1 MTPILFPADA
11 ASFETQGLGA
21 LTEAIS
27 CEITEAINGEYEL
40 AMTYP
45 ASGRRYADIKNRCI
59 IYAKPDPYRGEQ
71 PFRIYRIT
79 KPMNGVVAVYARHI
93 SYDLSGVPVLP
104 FEATNAPAAMQGLGE
119 HAAIQSPFSFSST
132 VEGSGSFAVAVPVS
146 TRAAIGDGDGSIL
159 SVFGGELEWDGFTV
173 RLLARRGQN
182 TGVRIAYGKNLTGI
196 EQDENI
202 QNMLTGIIGYWAD
215 SESGA
220 VVTSPVVKAPGT
232 YDFDRIGTIDFSSD
246 FDEQPTADALAQKAS
261 AYIEENGVG
270 VPEVSISVSWVQ
282 LEQYAGGEGLS
293 LLERVTLGDTVTV
306 EFPALGVDATAR
318 VVKTAYDAL
327 RDRYTSADIGSIQ
340 ANIADTI
347 AGQQQEIQK
356 RPTTSA
362 MQQAVSNATNWIT
375 NGKGYV
381 VAVKDDNGNWSEILI
396 MDTPDITTA
405 QKVWRWNGGG
415 FGFSS
420 TGYNGPYTTAIT
432 QDGAIVADFITAG
445 TLTANL
451 IKAGVL
457 SSLNGLTTISM
468 ETGEA
473 VLNGG
478 LQCDSLAVKAA
489 DATGPN
495 MLSELKAVQVQDD
508 LYAPNFVIN
517 DQNGNPR
524 FNVSQTFSISGTEKS
539 LSSTSV
545 TIGTFGQGRIYL
557 STSETDY
564 GSQICLYGQANS
576 DGIYAPMLTI
586 SVDSDGKPNIYMTDG
601 AINGRKISW
610 TYDQNLDTYILTG
623 Q

>member
-27 CEITEAINGEYEL
+27 CEIIEAINGEYEL

-59 IYAKPDPYRGEQ
+59 IYAKPDPYRAGQ

-79 KPMNGVVAVYARHI
+79 KPMNGMVAVYARHI

-104 FEATNAPAAMQGLGE
+104 FQAANAPAAMQGLGE
-119 HAAIQSPFSFSST
+119 HAAIQSPFTFSST
-132 VEGSGSFAVAVPVS
+132 VEGSGSFTVAVPVS

-173 RLLARRGQN
+173 RLLARRGQD

-202 QNMLTGIIGYWAD
+202 QDMLTGIIGYWAD
-215 SESGA
+215 SESGT

-232 YDFDRIGTIDFSSD
+232 YDFDRIGTVDFSSD

-261 AYIEENGVG
+261 EYIEANGIG

-318 VVKTAYDAL
+318 VVKTVYDAL

-375 NGKGYV
+375 GTNGGYV
-381 VAVKDDNGNWSEILI
+381 AFRRNAEGQPYEILI
-396 MDTPDITTA
+396 MDQPTIESAT
-405 QKVWRWNGGG
+405 KVWRWNNGGLG
-415 FGFSS
+415 YSS
-420 TGYNGPYTTAIT
+420 NGYNGPYTTAIT

-445 TLTANL
+445 TLDASLVRVVNL
-451 IKAGVL
+451 VATNIVAGTL
-457 SSLNGLTTISM
+457 KSKDGSS
-468 ETGEA
+468 
-473 VLNGG
+473 
-478 LQCDSLAVKAA
+478 
-489 DATGPN
+489 
-495 MLSELKAVQVQDD
+495 
-508 LYAPNFVIN
+508 Y
-517 DQNGNPR
+517 
-524 FNVSQTFSISGTEKS
+524 
-539 LSSTSV
+539 
-545 TIGTFGQGRIYL
+545 
-557 STSETDY
+557 
-564 GSQICLYGQANS
+564 
-576 DGIYAPMLTI
+576 
-586 SVDSDGKPNIYMTDG
+586 
-601 AINGRKISW
+601 W
-610 TYDQNLDTYILTG
+610 NLDTGDLNLTG
-623 Q
+623 AIKTVWTAAGYSAVLSGAGVKFYRNNGQIEGGSAEMTEEGLKIMADGLWMIQGQKINLGTSKVVVSGRTFECVATFKADDGLYHLTLNPA

>member
-59 IYAKPDPYRGEQ
+59 IYAKPDPYRGGQ

-104 FEATNAPAAMQGLGE
+104 FQAANAPAAMQGLGE
-119 HAAIQSPFSFSST
+119 HAAIQSPFTFSST
-132 VEGSGSFAVAVPVS
+132 VEGSGSFTVAVPVS

-173 RLLARRGQN
+173 RLLARRGQD

-202 QNMLTGIIGYWAD
+202 QNMFTGIIGYWAD
-215 SESGA
+215 SESGT

-232 YDFDRIGTIDFSSD
+232 YDFDRIGTVDFSSD
-246 FDEQPTADALAQKAS
+246 FDEKPTADALAQKAS
-261 AYIEENGVG
+261 EYIEANGIG

-282 LEQYAGGEGLS
+282 LEQYAGGESLS

-318 VVKTAYDAL
+318 VVKTVYDAL

-356 RPTTSA
+356 RPTASA
-362 MQQAVSNATNWIT
+362 MQQAVSNATDQIT
-375 NGKGYV
+375 GINGGYV
-381 VAVKDDNGNWSEILI
+381 VIRKNAQNQPYEILV
-396 MDTPDITTA
+396 MDTPDISTA
-405 QKVWRWNGGG
+405 QKVWRWNNNGLGY
-415 FGFSS
+415 SS
-420 TGYNGPYTTAIT
+420 SGYNGPYTLAMT
-432 QDGAIVADFITAG
+432 QDGAFVADFITTG
-445 TLTANL
+445 VLTANL

-457 SSLNGLTTISM
+457 QSVNGATSLSM
-468 ETGEA
+468 ETGKLVFSLGNGATMQLTSNGITFFDGDGNHIGSMYRA
-473 VLNGG
+473 VG
-478 LQCDSLAVKAA
+478 DS
-489 DATGPN
+489 T
-495 MLSELKAVQVQDD
+495 
-508 LYAPNFVIN
+508 
-517 DQNGNPR
+517 
-524 FNVSQTFSISGTEKS
+524 VS
-539 LSSTSV
+539 
-545 TIGTFGQGRIYL
+545 
-557 STSETDY
+557 
-564 GSQICLYGQANS
+564 
-576 DGIYAPMLTI
+576 
-586 SVDSDGKPNIYMTDG
+586 
-601 AINGRKISW
+601 
-610 TYDQNLDTYILTG
+610 NLRQYILHYPRGVTPG
-623 Q
+623 DDEGTRVIYWTAENTPDQQSVLVIDQAFIQKKLVVQGYAYTPTQITIDGTSYTVLAR

>member
-59 IYAKPDPYRGEQ
+59 IYAKPGPYRAGQ

-79 KPMNGVVAVYARHI
+79 KPMNGMVAVYARHI

-104 FEATNAPAAMQGLGE
+104 FQAANAPAAMQGLGE
-119 HAAIQSPFSFSST
+119 HAAIQSPFTFSST
-132 VEGSGSFAVAVPVS
+132 VEGSGSFTVAVPVS
-146 TRAAIGDGDGSIL
+146 TRAVIGDGDESIL

-173 RLLARRGQN
+173 RLLARRGQD

-215 SESGA
+215 SESGT
-220 VVTSPVVKAPGT
+220 VVTSPVVKATGT
-232 YDFDRIGTIDFSSD
+232 YDFDRIGTVDFSSD

-261 AYIEENGVG
+261 EYIEANGIG

-318 VVKTAYDAL
+318 VVKTVYDAL
-327 RDRYTSADIGSIQ
+327 RDRYTSADIGSTQ

-362 MQQAVSNATNWIT
+362 MQQAVSNATNWIIGT
-375 NGKGYV
+375 NGGYV
-381 VAVKDDNGNWSEILI
+381 VIRRNAAGQPYEILI
-396 MDTPDITTA
+396 MDQPTIETA
-405 QKVWRWNGGG
+405 TKVWRWNNGGLG
-415 FGFSS
+415 YSS
-420 TGYNGPYTTAIT
+420 NGYNGPYTTAIT
-432 QDGAIVADFITAG
+432 QDGAIVADFITTG

-457 SSLNGLTTISM
+457 SSLNGAASLDLTS
-468 ETGEA
+468 GNA
-473 VLNGG
+473 VFNGG
-478 LQCDSLAVKAA
+478 LACETLSVKGYDEADPVLA
-489 DATGPN
+489 T
-495 MLSELKAVQVQDD
+495 LKVLNRSGMNVPYFAIQDD
-508 LYAPNFVIN
+508 DGVACMS
-517 DQNGNPR
+517 
-524 FNVSQTFSISGTEKS
+524 VSQAISGGTPPQ
-539 LSSTSV
+539 LTSTALNIGREAN
-545 TIGTFGQGRIYL
+545 IGTEG
-557 STSETDY
+557 
-564 GSQICLYGQANS
+564 
-576 DGIYAPMLTI
+576 
-586 SVDSDGKPNIYMTDG
+586 NIYFSASLTDVISNMAMYG
-601 AINGRKISW
+601 AKNSQGITIPVVRLYVDAAGTGHFTLNGQEYTPKQITVDGQ
-610 TYDQNLDTYILTG
+610 TYTVLAQ
-623 Q
+623 

>member
-40 AMTYP
+40 AITYP

-59 IYAKPDPYRGEQ
+59 IYAKPDPYRAGQ

-104 FEATNAPAAMQGLGE
+104 FQAANATAAMQGLGE
-119 HAAIQSPFSFSST
+119 HAAIQSPFTFSST
-132 VEGSGSFAVAVPVS
+132 VEGSGSFTVAVPVS

-173 RLLARRGQN
+173 RLLARRGQD
-182 TGVRIAYGKNLTGI
+182 TWVRIAYGKNLTGI

-215 SESGA
+215 SESGT

-232 YDFDRIGTIDFSSD
+232 YDFDRIGTVDFSSD

-261 AYIEENGVG
+261 EYIEANGIG

-282 LEQYAGGEGLS
+282 MEQYAGGEGMS

-318 VVKTAYDAL
+318 VVKTVYDAL
-327 RDRYTSADIGSIQ
+327 RDRYTSADIGSIR

-347 AGQQQEIQK
+347 AGQQQEIQQ

-362 MQQAVSNATNWIT
+362 MQQAVNNATNWIT
-375 NGKGYV
+375 GTNGGYV
-381 VAVKDDNGNWSEILI
+381 VFQRNAEGQPYEILI
-396 MDTPDITTA
+396 MDQPTIDTA
-405 QKVWRWNGGG
+405 TKVWRWNQGGLG
-415 FGFSS
+415 YSQN
-420 TGYNGPYTTAIT
+420 GYNGPYTTAIT

-445 TLTANL
+445 TLDASLVRVVNL
-451 IKAGVL
+451 VATNIVAGTL
-457 SSLNGLTTISM
+457 KSKDGSSH
-468 ETGEA
+468 
-473 VLNGG
+473 
-478 LQCDSLAVKAA
+478 
-489 DATGPN
+489 
-495 MLSELKAVQVQDD
+495 
-508 LYAPNFVIN
+508 
-517 DQNGNPR
+517 
-524 FNVSQTFSISGTEKS
+524 
-539 LSSTSV
+539 
-545 TIGTFGQGRIYL
+545 
-557 STSETDY
+557 
-564 GSQICLYGQANS
+564 
-576 DGIYAPMLTI
+576 
-586 SVDSDGKPNIYMTDG
+586 
-601 AINGRKISW
+601 W
-610 TYDQNLDTYILTG
+610 NLDTGDLNLTG
-623 Q
+623 AIKTVWTAAGYSAVLSGAGVKFYRNNGQIEGGSAEMTEEGLKIMADGLWMIQGQKINLGTSKVVVSGRTFECVATFKADDGLYHLTLNPA

>member
-59 IYAKPDPYRGEQ
+59 IYAKPDPYRGGQ

-104 FEATNAPAAMQGLGE
+104 FQAANAPAAMQGLGE
-119 HAAIQSPFSFSST
+119 HAAIQSPFTFSST
-132 VEGSGSFAVAVPVS
+132 VEGSGSFAAAVPVS
-146 TRAAIGDGDGSIL
+146 TRAAIGDGDRSIL

-173 RLLARRGQN
+173 RLLARRGQD

-215 SESGA
+215 SESGT

-261 AYIEENGVG
+261 EYIEANGIG

-282 LEQYAGGEGLS
+282 LEQYAGGESLS

-318 VVKTAYDAL
+318 VVKTVYDAL

-362 MQQAVSNATNWIT
+362 MQQAVNSATNWIT
-375 NGKGYV
+375 GTNGGYV
-381 VAVKDDNGNWSEILI
+381 VFRRNAEGQPYEILI
-396 MDTPDITTA
+396 MDTPDIATA
-405 QKVWRWNGGG
+405 TKVWRWNNGGLG
-415 FGFSS
+415 YSKN
-420 TGYNGPYTTAIT
+420 GYNGPYTTAIT

-445 TLTANL
+445 VLDASLVRVVNLVATNIVAGTL
-451 IKAGVL
+451 KSKDG
-457 SSLNGLTTISM
+457 SS
-468 ETGEA
+468 
-473 VLNGG
+473 
-478 LQCDSLAVKAA
+478 
-489 DATGPN
+489 
-495 MLSELKAVQVQDD
+495 
-508 LYAPNFVIN
+508 Y
-517 DQNGNPR
+517 
-524 FNVSQTFSISGTEKS
+524 
-539 LSSTSV
+539 
-545 TIGTFGQGRIYL
+545 
-557 STSETDY
+557 
-564 GSQICLYGQANS
+564 
-576 DGIYAPMLTI
+576 
-586 SVDSDGKPNIYMTDG
+586 
-601 AINGRKISW
+601 W
-610 TYDQNLDTYILTG
+610 NLDTGDLNLTG
-623 Q
+623 AIKTVWTAAGYSAVLSGAGVKFYRNNGQIEGGSAEMTEEGLKIMADGLWMIQGQKINLGTSKVVVSGRTFECVATFKADDGLYHLTLNPV

>member
-59 IYAKPDPYRGEQ
+59 IYAKPDPYRGGQ

-104 FEATNAPAAMQGLGE
+104 FEASNAPAAMHGLGE
-119 HAAIQSPFSFSST
+119 HAAIQSPFTFSST
-132 VEGSGSFAVAVPVS
+132 VEGGGSFAAAVPVS

-159 SVFGGELEWDGFTV
+159 SVFGGELEWDGFAV
-173 RLLARRGQN
+173 RLLARRGQD

-215 SESGA
+215 SESGE

-232 YDFDRIGTIDFSSD
+232 YDFDRIGTVDFSSD
-246 FDEQPTADALAQKAS
+246 FDEKPTADALAQKAS
-261 AYIEENGVG
+261 AYIEENGIG

-318 VVKTAYDAL
+318 VVKTVYDAL
-327 RDRYTSADIGSIQ
+327 RDRYASADIGSIQ
-340 ANIADTI
+340 ANIATTI

-375 NGKGYV
+375 GNNGGYV
-381 VAVKDDNGNWSEILI
+381 VFQRNAQGQPYEILI
-396 MDTPDITTA
+396 MDQPTIDTA
-405 QKVWRWNGGG
+405 TKVWRWNSGGLG
-415 FGFSS
+415 YSD

-432 QDGAIVADFITAG
+432 QDGAIVADFITTG
-445 TLTANL
+445 TLNAALVKVINL
-451 IKAGVL
+451 IADHVQSTSGDLMLELWAGVL
-457 SSLNGLTTISM
+457 SLSDGDNLRSRIYTSVPESGSLGVMQVFSGAVTGSGMQPGSRASQMQPSLIECGSDGNGNYDGGILCGAVTCSGITCNSVFSKLSVEADVARFNAVRPAEGQITRKTGWKRATELT
-468 ETGEA
+468 
-473 VLNGG
+473 
-478 LQCDSLAVKAA
+478 
-489 DATGPN
+489 
-495 MLSELKAVQVQDD
+495 QDD
-508 LYAPNFVIN
+508 WVLV
-517 DQNGNPR
+517 G
-524 FNVSQTFSISGTEKS
+524 G
-539 LSSTSV
+539 SV
-545 TIGTFGQGRIYL
+545 
-557 STSETDY
+557 
-564 GSQICLYGQANS
+564 
-576 DGIYAPMLTI
+576 
-586 SVDSDGKPNIYMTDG
+586 V
-601 AINGRKISW
+601 
-610 TYDQNLDTYILTG
+610 
-623 Q
+623 

>member
-40 AMTYP
+40 AMNYP

-59 IYAKPDPYRGEQ
+59 IYAKPDPYRAGQ

-104 FEATNAPAAMQGLGE
+104 FEAANAPAAMQGVGE
-119 HAAIQSPFSFSST
+119 HAAIQSPFTFSST
-132 VEGSGSFAVAVPVS
+132 VEGSGSFTVAVPVS

-173 RLLARRGQN
+173 RLLARRGQD

-215 SESGA
+215 SESGT

-232 YDFDRIGTIDFSSD
+232 YDFDRIGTVDFSSD

-261 AYIEENGVG
+261 EYIEANGIG

-318 VVKTAYDAL
+318 VVKTVYDAL

-347 AGQQQEIQK
+347 AGQQQEIRK

-362 MQQAVSNATNWIT
+362 MQQAVANATAWLT
-375 NGKGYV
+375 NGKGYKV
-381 VAVKDDNGNWSEILI
+381 ERRDAAGNVIDTLY
-396 MDTPDITTA
+396 MDTPDINTA
-405 QKVWRWNGGG
+405 KDVLRIGQSGI
-415 FGFSS
+415 GFSH
-420 TGYNGPYTTAIT
+420 TGVNGPFTNAWTI
-432 QDGAIVADFITAG
+432 DGKFFADFIAGGVLNCALLEVINLIAQGVQLSGSFSASGPGG
-445 TLTANL
+445 TLKLDNGQLLLADENDVVRWQIWRDSGYYGGVMDFVGTQYYCRITSDGMGIYQMAGSSPGQNDTVLFQVGANRNL
-451 IKAGVL
+451 TVGTINFNSMNPTDASGSNCRWVYSATLGGHVL
-457 SSLNGLTTISM
+457 STATSLN
-468 ETGEA
+468 
-473 VLNGG
+473 
-478 LQCDSLAVKAA
+478 
-489 DATGPN
+489 
-495 MLSELKAVQVQDD
+495 
-508 LYAPNFVIN
+508 
-517 DQNGNPR
+517 
-524 FNVSQTFSISGTEKS
+524 
-539 LSSTSV
+539 
-545 TIGTFGQGRIYL
+545 
-557 STSETDY
+557 
-564 GSQICLYGQANS
+564 
-576 DGIYAPMLTI
+576 
-586 SVDSDGKPNIYMTDG
+586 
-601 AINGRKISW
+601 
-610 TYDQNLDTYILTG
+610 
-623 Q
+623 

>member
-59 IYAKPDPYRGEQ
+59 IYAKPDPYRAGQ

-104 FEATNAPAAMQGLGE
+104 FQAANAPAAMQGLGE
-119 HAAIQSPFSFSST
+119 HAAIQSPFTFSST
-132 VEGSGSFAVAVPVS
+132 VEGSGSFTVAVPVS

-173 RLLARRGQN
+173 RLLARRGQD

-215 SESGA
+215 SESGT

-232 YDFDRIGTIDFSSD
+232 YDFDRIGTVDFSSD

-261 AYIEENGVG
+261 EYIEANGIG

-318 VVKTAYDAL
+318 VVKTVYDAL

-375 NGKGYV
+375 GTNGGYV
-381 VAVKDDNGNWSEILI
+381 VFRRNAEGQPYEILI
-396 MDTPDITTA
+396 MDQPTIETA
-405 QKVWRWNGGG
+405 TKVWRWNNGGL
-415 FGFSS
+415 
-420 TGYNGPYTTAIT
+420 GYSKNGYSGPYTTAIT
-432 QDGAIVADFITAG
+432 QDGAIVADFIT
-445 TLTANL
+445 T
-451 IKAGVL
+451 GVL
-457 SSLNGLTTISM
+457 NASIITAGILQSQDGKSYWNLGTGDLQVTGSLNTVWTGAGYNAELSGAGITFYRDEGATQSGMVQSAYNGLTI
-468 ETGEA
+468 
-473 VLNGG
+473 
-478 LQCDSLAVKAA
+478 
-489 DATGPN
+489 
-495 MLSELKAVQVQDD
+495 
-508 LYAPNFVIN
+508 
-517 DQNGNPR
+517 
-524 FNVSQTFSISGTEKS
+524 ISGGKNVLTGDMLYLGKV
-539 LSSTSV
+539 SV
-545 TIGTFGQGRIYL
+545 EGAEFNCVYQ
-557 STSETDY
+557 
-564 GSQICLYGQANS
+564 S
-576 DGIYAPMLTI
+576 DGSGGYYLKLQPA
-586 SVDSDGKPNIYMTDG
+586 
-601 AINGRKISW
+601 
-610 TYDQNLDTYILTG
+610 
-623 Q
+623 

>member
-1 MTPILFPADA
+1 MKMTPILFSDA
-11 ASFETQGLGA
+11 ATDYSTQGLGA

-59 IYAKPDPYRGEQ
+59 IYAKPDPYRAEQ

-119 HAAIQSPFSFSST
+119 HAAIQSPFTFSST
-132 VEGSGSFAVAVPVS
+132 VEGSGSFTVAVPVS

-159 SVFGGELEWDGFTV
+159 SVFGGELEWDGFAV
-173 RLLARRGQN
+173 RLLARRGQD

-215 SESGA
+215 SESGT

-232 YDFDRIGTIDFSSD
+232 YDFDRIGTVDFSSD
-246 FDEQPTADALAQKAS
+246 FDEQPTADALAQRVQQ
-261 AYIEENGVG
+261 YISDNGVG

-318 VVKTAYDAL
+318 VVKTVYDAL

-340 ANIADTI
+340 ANIANTI
-347 AGQQQEIQK
+347 AGQQHEIQK

-375 NGKGYV
+375 GTNGGYV
-381 VAVKDDNGNWSEILI
+381 VFQRNAAGQPYEILI
-396 MDTPDITTA
+396 MDQPTIDTA
-405 QKVWRWNGGG
+405 TKVWRWNNGGLG
-415 FGFSS
+415 YSKN
-420 TGYNGPYTTAIT
+420 GYNGPYTTAIT
-432 QDGAIVADFITAG
+432 QDGAIVADFMTTG
-445 TLTANL
+445 TLNCEF
-451 IKAGVL
+451 
-457 SSLNGLTTISM
+457 LT
-468 ETGEA
+468 
-473 VLNGG
+473 
-478 LQCDSLAVKAA
+478 
-489 DATGPN
+489 
-495 MLSELKAVQVQDD
+495 
-508 LYAPNFVIN
+508 VIN
-517 DQNGNPR
+517 LVAQGVELSGKFTATNGTYQAQLWAAAFDIIDGTNRRMRAYASPTGQGVMQIIGGTFNTDTEAEDSTTRVTTVTPNAVSVGVDQNGNP
-524 FNVSQTFSISGTEKS
+524 TG
-539 LSSTSV
+539 SV
-545 TIGTFGQGRIYL
+545 TA
-557 STSETDY
+557 D
-564 GSQICLYGQANS
+564 
-576 DGIYAPMLTI
+576 TI
-586 SVDSDGKPNIYMTDG
+586 SINRVQPIGNHALSVDWFRMTNGGKDYWVLGSPV
-601 AINGRKISW
+601 
-610 TYDQNLDTYILTG
+610 
-623 Q
+623 

>member
-1 MTPILFPADA
+1 MMPILFPADA

-27 CEITEAINGEYEL
+27 CEIIEAINGEYEL

-59 IYAKPDPYRGEQ
+59 IYAKPDPYRGGQ

-104 FEATNAPAAMQGLGE
+104 FEASNAPAAMQGLGE
-119 HAAIQSPFSFSST
+119 HAAIQSPFTFSST
-132 VEGSGSFAVAVPVS
+132 VEGSGSFTVAVPVS

-173 RLLARRGQN
+173 RLLARRGQD

-215 SESGA
+215 SESGT

-232 YDFDRIGTIDFSSD
+232 YDFDRIGAVDFSSD

-261 AYIEENGVG
+261 EYIEANGIG

-318 VVKTAYDAL
+318 VVKTVYDAL

-362 MQQAVSNATNWIT
+362 MQQAVNNATNWIT
-375 NGKGYV
+375 GTNGGYV
-381 VAVKDDNGNWSEILI
+381 VFQRNAEGQPYEILI
-396 MDTPDITTA
+396 MDQPTIDTA
-405 QKVWRWNGGG
+405 TKVWRWNNGGLG
-415 FGFSS
+415 YSS
-420 TGYNGPYTTAIT
+420 NGYNGPYTTAIT

-445 TLTANL
+445 TMSANIISGGALQSQNGYLVIDLNTGAFSIGDFGNKMTLNDFGMTLSQNGTDIVKITAVAADN
-451 IKAGVL
+451 AGI
-457 SSLNGLTTISM
+457 SITNGSDRQTTLL
-468 ETGEA
+468 A
-473 VLNGG
+473 GG
-478 LQCDSLAVKAA
+478 LNA
-489 DATGPN
+489 GYNP
-495 MLSELKAVQVQDD
+495 
-508 LYAPNFVIN
+508 
-517 DQNGNPR
+517 QNGQYYGFVNALSVVASKINNR
-524 FNVSQTFSISGTEKS
+524 NVSWEYSAE
-539 LSSTSV
+539 L
-545 TIGTFGQGRIYL
+545 
-557 STSETDY
+557 
-564 GSQICLYGQANS
+564 
-576 DGIYAPMLTI
+576 
-586 SVDSDGKPNIYMTDG
+586 GKNV
-601 AINGRKISW
+601 
-610 TYDQNLDTYILTG
+610 LTG
-623 Q
+623 T

>member
-59 IYAKPDPYRGEQ
+59 IYAKPDPYRAGQ

-79 KPMNGVVAVYARHI
+79 KPMNGMVAVYARHI

-104 FEATNAPAAMQGLGE
+104 FQAANAPTAMQGLGE
-119 HAAIQSPFSFSST
+119 HAAIQSPFTFSST

-173 RLLARRGQN
+173 RLLARRGQD

-215 SESGA
+215 SESGT

-232 YDFDRIGTIDFSSD
+232 YDFDRIGAVDFSSD

-261 AYIEENGVG
+261 EYIEANGIG

-293 LLERVTLGDTVTV
+293 LLERVSLGDTVTV

-318 VVKTAYDAL
+318 VVKTVYDAL

-381 VAVKDDNGNWSEILI
+381 VAQKDENGNWSEILI
-396 MDTPDITTA
+396 MDTPDIATA
-405 QKVWRWNGGG
+405 TKVWRWNGGG
-415 FGFSS
+415 LGYS
-420 TGYNGPYTTAIT
+420 TNGYNGPYETAIT
-432 QDGAIVADFITAG
+432 QDGAIVANFITTG
-445 TLTANL
+445 TLTAS
-451 IKAGVL
+451 IITAGVL
-457 SSLNGLTTISM
+457 KS
-468 ETGEA
+468 A
-473 VLNGG
+473 
-478 LQCDSLAVKAA
+478 
-489 DATGPN
+489 
-495 MLSELKAVQVQDD
+495 
-508 LYAPNFVIN
+508 
-517 DQNGNPR
+517 NGN
-524 FNVSQTFSISGTEKS
+524 SYI
-539 LSSTSV
+539 
-545 TIGTFGQGRIYL
+545 
-557 STSETDY
+557 
-564 GSQICLYGQANS
+564 
-576 DGIYAPMLTI
+576 
-586 SVDSDGKPNIYMTDG
+586 
-601 AINGRKISW
+601 
-610 TYDQNLDTYILTG
+610 NLDTGVAQISGILQTLITDIAGNNYNVKISGGAIQFLKNGAEVGVIYVDSGGNITAQLNGVWIIGQNGTPFEALSSNNDALQIGNLGYVYIGGIGGSVGWRTVELLGGGTAAALCRV
-623 Q
+623 

>member
-11 ASFETQGLGA
+11 DSFETQGMGA

-59 IYAKPDPYRGEQ
+59 IYAKPDPYRAGQ

-79 KPMNGVVAVYARHI
+79 KPMNGMVAVYARHI

-104 FEATNAPAAMQGLGE
+104 FQAANAPAAMQGLGE
-119 HAAIQSPFSFSST
+119 HAAIQSPFTFSST
-132 VEGSGSFAVAVPVS
+132 VEGSGGFTVAVPVS

-173 RLLARRGQN
+173 RLLARRGQD

-215 SESGA
+215 SESGT

-232 YDFDRIGTIDFSSD
+232 YDFDRIGTVDFSSD

-261 AYIEENGVG
+261 EYIEANGIG

-282 LEQYAGGEGLS
+282 LEQYAGGEGMS

-318 VVKTAYDAL
+318 VVKTVYDAL
-327 RDRYTSADIGSIQ
+327 RDRYTSADIGNIQ

-347 AGQQQEIQK
+347 AGQQQEIRK

-375 NGKGYV
+375 GTNGGYV
-381 VAVKDDNGNWSEILI
+381 VFRRNAEGQPYEILI
-396 MDTPDITTA
+396 MDQPTIDTA
-405 QKVWRWNGGG
+405 TKVWRWNNGGLG
-415 FGFSS
+415 YSKN
-420 TGYNGPYTTAIT
+420 GYNGPYTTAIT

-445 TLTANL
+445 TMSANIISGGALQSQNGYLVIDLNTGAFSIGDFGNKMALNDFGMTLSQNGTNIVEITAVAADN
-451 IKAGVL
+451 AGI
-457 SSLNGLTTISM
+457 SITNGSDRQTMLL
-468 ETGEA
+468 A
-473 VLNGG
+473 GG
-478 LQCDSLAVKAA
+478 LNA
-489 DATGPN
+489 GYNP
-495 MLSELKAVQVQDD
+495 
-508 LYAPNFVIN
+508 
-517 DQNGNPR
+517 QNGQYYGFVNALSVVASKINNR
-524 FNVSQTFSISGTEKS
+524 NVSWEYSAE
-539 LSSTSV
+539 L
-545 TIGTFGQGRIYL
+545 
-557 STSETDY
+557 
-564 GSQICLYGQANS
+564 
-576 DGIYAPMLTI
+576 
-586 SVDSDGKPNIYMTDG
+586 GKNV
-601 AINGRKISW
+601 
-610 TYDQNLDTYILTG
+610 LTG
-623 Q
+623 T

>member
-1 MTPILFPADA
+1 MTPILFLADA

-59 IYAKPDPYRGEQ
+59 VYAKPDPYRAGQ

-104 FEATNAPAAMQGLGE
+104 FEASNAPAAMQGLGE
-119 HAAIQSPFSFSST
+119 HAAIQSPFTFSST
-132 VEGSGSFAVAVPVS
+132 VEGSGSFTVAVPVS

-173 RLLARRGQN
+173 RLLARRGQD

-215 SESGA
+215 SESGT

-232 YDFDRIGTIDFSSD
+232 YDFDRIGTVDFSSD
-246 FDEQPTADALAQKAS
+246 FDEKPTADSLAQKAS
-261 AYIEENGVG
+261 EYIEANGIG

-318 VVKTAYDAL
+318 VVKTVYDAL

-356 RPTTSA
+356 RPTTTT
-362 MQQAVSNATNWIT
+362 MQQAVANATAWLT
-375 NGKGYV
+375 NGKGYKV
-381 VAVKDDNGNWSEILI
+381 ERRDAAGNTVDTLY
-396 MDTPDITTA
+396 MDTPDINTA
-405 QKVWRWNGGG
+405 KEVLRIGQSGI
-415 FGFSS
+415 GFSH
-420 TGYNGPYTTAIT
+420 TGVNGPFVSAWTI
-432 QDGAIVADFITAG
+432 DGKFFADFIAGG
-445 TLTANL
+445 TLDCALLEVINL
-451 IKAGVL
+451 VAQGVQLTGNFRTTNGNFFADLWAGVFKMGQNNGTKDNEFVGITTSATNPDNGSGAIYVYIVSNGSGTVGTQIVGKSITTGEITCTNFNPTNNAGSNCRWVYSATLGGRVL
-457 SSLNGLTTISM
+457 STATSLN
-468 ETGEA
+468 
-473 VLNGG
+473 
-478 LQCDSLAVKAA
+478 
-489 DATGPN
+489 
-495 MLSELKAVQVQDD
+495 
-508 LYAPNFVIN
+508 
-517 DQNGNPR
+517 
-524 FNVSQTFSISGTEKS
+524 
-539 LSSTSV
+539 
-545 TIGTFGQGRIYL
+545 
-557 STSETDY
+557 
-564 GSQICLYGQANS
+564 
-576 DGIYAPMLTI
+576 
-586 SVDSDGKPNIYMTDG
+586 
-601 AINGRKISW
+601 
-610 TYDQNLDTYILTG
+610 
-623 Q
+623 

>member
-27 CEITEAINGEYEL
+27 CEVTEAINGEYEL

-59 IYAKPDPYRGEQ
+59 IYAKPDPYRGGQ

-119 HAAIQSPFSFSST
+119 HAAIQSPFTFSST

-173 RLLARRGQN
+173 RLLAHRGQN

-215 SESGA
+215 SESGT

-232 YDFDRIGTIDFSSD
+232 YDFDRIGTVDFSSD
-246 FDEQPTADALAQKAS
+246 FDEKPTADALAQKAS

-375 NGKGYV
+375 GTNGGYV
-381 VAVKDDNGNWSEILI
+381 VLHRNAAGQPYELLV
-396 MDTPDITTA
+396 MDTPDIETA
-405 QKVWRWNGGG
+405 TKVWRWNQGGLG
-415 FGFSS
+415 YSS
-420 TGYNGPYTTAIT
+420 KGYNGPYTTAIT

-457 SSLNGLTTISM
+457 SSINGAASLDLSN
-468 ETGEA
+468 GNA
-473 VLNGG
+473 VFNGG
-478 LQCDSLAVKAA
+478 LACQALSVKGFNESDPVLATLEVLTQGGFQTPYFAIQ
-489 DATGPN
+489 DASGAPC
-495 MLSELKAVQVQDD
+495 
-508 LYAPNFVIN
+508 LYISQSVIGSS
-517 DQNGNPR
+517 DP
-524 FNVSQTFSISGTEKS
+524 K
-539 LSSTSV
+539 LSSTNLEV
-545 TIGTFGQGRIYL
+545 GNPLKIGELGGVHISSSL
-557 STSETDY
+557 TDVASAISMY
-564 GSQICLYGQANS
+564 GSKDQDGTTAPAIRLWVDVSGNGHFSLNGNEYTPKKITVNGQ
-576 DGIYAPMLTI
+576 
-586 SVDSDGKPNIYMTDG
+586 
-601 AINGRKISW
+601 
-610 TYDQNLDTYILTG
+610 TYTVLAQ
-623 Q
+623 

>member
-27 CEITEAINGEYEL
+27 CEIIEAINGEYEL

-59 IYAKPDPYRGEQ
+59 IYAKPDPYRGGQ

-104 FEATNAPAAMQGLGE
+104 FEASNAPAAMQGLGE
-119 HAAIQSPFSFSST
+119 HAAIQSPFTFSST
-132 VEGSGSFAVAVPVS
+132 VEGSGSFTVAVPVS

-173 RLLARRGQN
+173 RLLARRGQD

-215 SESGA
+215 SESGT

-232 YDFDRIGTIDFSSD
+232 YDFDRIGTVDFSSD

-261 AYIEENGVG
+261 EYIEANGIG

-318 VVKTAYDAL
+318 VVKTVYDAL
-327 RDRYTSADIGSIQ
+327 RDRYTSADIGSIR

-362 MQQAVSNATNWIT
+362 MQQAVANATAWLT
-375 NGKGYV
+375 NGKGHKV
-381 VAVKDDNGNWSEILI
+381 ERRDAAGNVIDTLY
-396 MDTPDITTA
+396 MDTPDINTA
-405 QKVWRWNGGG
+405 KDVLRIGQSGI
-415 FGFSS
+415 GFSH
-420 TGYNGPYTTAIT
+420 TGVNGPFVSAWTIDGKFFANFIAGGTLDCALIEVINLIAQDVQLTGNFRTESGSFFADLWAGVFKMGQNNGTKDNEFVGITTSAT
-432 QDGAIVADFITAG
+432 NPDNGSGAIYVRVVSNGSGEVGTQIVGKSITTGEVNCTNFNPSNGPGANCRWVYSA
-445 TLTANL
+445 TL
-451 IKAGVL
+451 GGYVL
-457 SSLNGLTTISM
+457 STATSLN
-468 ETGEA
+468 
-473 VLNGG
+473 
-478 LQCDSLAVKAA
+478 
-489 DATGPN
+489 
-495 MLSELKAVQVQDD
+495 
-508 LYAPNFVIN
+508 
-517 DQNGNPR
+517 
-524 FNVSQTFSISGTEKS
+524 
-539 LSSTSV
+539 
-545 TIGTFGQGRIYL
+545 
-557 STSETDY
+557 
-564 GSQICLYGQANS
+564 
-576 DGIYAPMLTI
+576 
-586 SVDSDGKPNIYMTDG
+586 
-601 AINGRKISW
+601 
-610 TYDQNLDTYILTG
+610 
-623 Q
+623 

>member
-1 MTPILFPADA
+1 MTPIIFPADA

-59 IYAKPDPYRGEQ
+59 IYAKPDPYRGGQ
-71 PFRIYRIT
+71 PFRTYRIT

-104 FEATNAPAAMQGLGE
+104 FEASNAPAAMQGLGE
-119 HAAIQSPFSFSST
+119 HAAIQSPFTFSST
-132 VEGSGSFAVAVPVS
+132 VEGSGSFTVDVPVS

-173 RLLARRGQN
+173 RLLARRGQD

-215 SESGA
+215 SESGT

-232 YDFDRIGTIDFSSD
+232 YDFDRIGTVDFSSD

-261 AYIEENGVG
+261 EYIEANGIG

-282 LEQYAGGEGLS
+282 LEQYAGGEDLS

-318 VVKTAYDAL
+318 VVKTVYDAL
-327 RDRYTSADIGSIQ
+327 RDRYTSADIGSVQ
-340 ANIADTI
+340 TNIADTI
-347 AGQQQEIQK
+347 AGQQHEIQK

-362 MQQAVSNATNWIT
+362 MQQAVSNATSWIT
-375 NGKGYV
+375 GTNGGYV
-381 VAVKDDNGNWSEILI
+381 VLHRNAAGQPYELLI
-396 MDTPDITTA
+396 MDTPDIESAT
-405 QKVWRWNGGG
+405 KVWRWNNGGLG
-415 FGFSS
+415 YSQ

-432 QDGAIVADFITAG
+432 QDGSIVADFITTG
-445 TLTANL
+445 VLTASIITAGILQSANGKTSINL
-451 IKAGVL
+451 
-457 SSLNGLTTISM
+457 

-473 VLNGG
+473 
-478 LQCDSLAVKAA
+478 Q
-489 DATGPN
+489 
-495 MLSELKAVQVQDD
+495 
-508 LYAPNFVIN
+508 IN
-517 DQNGNPR
+517 
-524 FNVSQTFSISGTEKS
+524 
-539 LSSTSV
+539 
-545 TIGTFGQGRIYL
+545 GTFETAGEAAGGDTYTVKISLGAVNFQRNGETLASILTDSAGNVVARI
-557 STSETDY
+557 S
-564 GSQICLYGQANS
+564 
-576 DGIYAPMLTI
+576 
-586 SVDSDGKPNIYMTDG
+586 SVD
-601 AINGRKISW
+601 
-610 TYDQNLDTYILTG
+610 ILTSSG
-623 Q
+623 FFNALECSPSDQLRINNLNQVYIAGIGGNVGWRTVELLGGGTAAALCRV

>member
-59 IYAKPDPYRGEQ
+59 IYAKPDPYRGGQ

-104 FEATNAPAAMQGLGE
+104 FQAANAPAAMQGLGE
-119 HAAIQSPFSFSST
+119 HAAIQSPFTLSST
-132 VEGSGSFAVAVPVS
+132 VEGSGSFTAAVPVS

-173 RLLARRGQN
+173 RLLARRGQD

-215 SESGA
+215 SESGT

-232 YDFDRIGTIDFSSD
+232 YDFDRIGTVDFSSD

-261 AYIEENGVG
+261 EYIEANGIG

-318 VVKTAYDAL
+318 VVKTVYDAL

-362 MQQAVSNATNWIT
+362 MQQAVANATNWLT
-375 NGKGYV
+375 NGKGYKV
-381 VAVKDDNGNWSEILI
+381 DRRDANGNTIDTLY
-396 MDTPDITTA
+396 MDTPNIETA
-405 QKVWRWNGGG
+405 QNILRIGQSGI
-415 FGFSS
+415 GFSHS
-420 TGYNGPYTTAIT
+420 GVNGPYTNAWTI
-432 QDGAIVADFITAG
+432 DGQFVADFITAG
-445 TLTANL
+445 TLNASIITAGILQSSNGKTSINL
-451 IKAGVL
+451 
-457 SSLNGLTTISM
+457 

-473 VLNGG
+473 QINGTFETAG
-478 LQCDSLAVKAA
+478 VDSGGDIYSVQISLGAV
-489 DATGPN
+489 
-495 MLSELKAVQVQDD
+495 
-508 LYAPNFVIN
+508 NFQKNGVTQGSVVTDVAGNVVARIN
-517 DQNGNPR
+517 SVDILTPSGF
-524 FNVSQTFSISGTEKS
+524 FNALS
-539 LSSTSV
+539 LSSAENLQINNLGAV
-545 TIGTFGQGRIYL
+545 YIG
-557 STSETDY
+557 
-564 GSQICLYGQANS
+564 
-576 DGIYAPMLTI
+576 GIGGTVAWRTVEVVGGGTALALCQ
-586 SVDSDGKPNIYMTDG
+586 V
-601 AINGRKISW
+601 
-610 TYDQNLDTYILTG
+610 
-623 Q
+623 

>member
-59 IYAKPDPYRGEQ
+59 IYAKPDPYRAGQ

-79 KPMNGVVAVYARHI
+79 KPMNGMVAVYARHI

-104 FEATNAPAAMQGLGE
+104 FQAANAPAAMQGLGE
-119 HAAIQSPFSFSST
+119 HAAIQSPFTFSST
-132 VEGSGSFAVAVPVS
+132 VEGSGSFTVAVPVS

-173 RLLARRGQN
+173 RLLARRGQD

-215 SESGA
+215 SESGT

-232 YDFDRIGTIDFSSD
+232 YDFDRIGTVDFSSD
-246 FDEQPTADALAQKAS
+246 FDEKPTADSLAQKAS
-261 AYIEENGVG
+261 EYIEANGIG

-318 VVKTAYDAL
+318 VVKTVYDAL

-375 NGKGYV
+375 GTNGGYV
-381 VAVKDDNGNWSEILI
+381 VFQRNAEGQPYEILI
-396 MDTPDITTA
+396 MDQPTIDTA
-405 QKVWRWNGGG
+405 TKVWRWNNGGLG
-415 FGFSS
+415 YSS
-420 TGYNGPYTTAIT
+420 NGYSGPYTTAIT
-432 QDGAIVADFITAG
+432 QDGAIVADFIT
-445 TLTANL
+445 T
-451 IKAGVL
+451 GVL
-457 SSLNGLTTISM
+457 NAAIITAGILQSKDGSS
-468 ETGEA
+468 
-473 VLNGG
+473 
-478 LQCDSLAVKAA
+478 
-489 DATGPN
+489 
-495 MLSELKAVQVQDD
+495 
-508 LYAPNFVIN
+508 
-517 DQNGNPR
+517 
-524 FNVSQTFSISGTEKS
+524 
-539 LSSTSV
+539 
-545 TIGTFGQGRIYL
+545 
-557 STSETDY
+557 
-564 GSQICLYGQANS
+564 
-576 DGIYAPMLTI
+576 
-586 SVDSDGKPNIYMTDG
+586 
-601 AINGRKISW
+601 SW
-610 TYDQNLDTYILTG
+610 NLDTGDVHLTG
-623 Q
+623 EINTVWSNAGYSAVLSGAGVKFYRDNGQTEGGSAEMTEEGLKIIADGLWMIQGQKFNFTSSQLVVGGMTFQPTYTYKADDGLYYLTLNRT

>member
-59 IYAKPDPYRGEQ
+59 IYAKPDPYRAGQ

-79 KPMNGVVAVYARHI
+79 KPMNGMVAVYARHI

-104 FEATNAPAAMQGLGE
+104 FQAANAPAAMQGLGE
-119 HAAIQSPFSFSST
+119 HAAIQSPFTFSST
-132 VEGSGSFAVAVPVS
+132 VEGSSSFTVAVPVS

-173 RLLARRGQN
+173 RLLARRGQD

-215 SESGA
+215 SESGT

-232 YDFDRIGTIDFSSD
+232 YDFDRIGTVDFSSD

-261 AYIEENGVG
+261 EYIEANGIG

-306 EFPALGVDATAR
+306 EFPALGVDAAAR
-318 VVKTAYDAL
+318 VVKTVYDAL

-362 MQQAVSNATNWIT
+362 MQQAVSNATSWIT
-375 NGKGYV
+375 GTNGGYV
-381 VAVKDDNGNWSEILI
+381 VFQRNAAGQPYEILI
-396 MDTPDITTA
+396 MDTPDIATA
-405 QKVWRWNGGG
+405 TKVWRWNNGGLG
-415 FGFSS
+415 YSS
-420 TGYNGPYTTAIT
+420 NGYNGPYTTAIT
-432 QDGAIVADFITAG
+432 QDGAFVADFITTG
-445 TLTANL
+445 VLTANL

-457 SSLNGLTTISM
+457 QSANGVTSLSM
-468 ETGEA
+468 ETGKLIFSLGDGATMQLTTNGTTFFDGDGNHIGSMYRA
-473 VLNGG
+473 VGNSTVANLQSYTLHYPQGVTPGDPEGESIIFWDSPDPANPQKVVSVDKIYINGTKVLWPSEDG
-478 LQCDSLAVKAA
+478 AVVDDVSKIYLVTP
-489 DATGPN
+489 TGN
-495 MLSELKAVQVQDD
+495 AGGSVAWKAVN
-508 LYAPNFVIN
+508 LA
-517 DQNGNPR
+517 GG
-524 FNVSQTFSISGTEKS
+524 GTANA
-539 LSSTSV
+539 L
-545 TIGTFGQGRIYL
+545 
-557 STSETDY
+557 
-564 GSQICLYGQANS
+564 CLE
-576 DGIYAPMLTI
+576 
-586 SVDSDGKPNIYMTDG
+586 
-601 AINGRKISW
+601 
-610 TYDQNLDTYILTG
+610 
-623 Q
+623 

>member
-11 ASFETQGLGA
+11 AGFETQGLGA

-59 IYAKPDPYRGEQ
+59 VYAKPDPYRAGQ

-104 FEATNAPAAMQGLGE
+104 FEASNAPAAMQGLGE
-119 HAAIQSPFSFSST
+119 HAAIQSPFTFSST
-132 VEGSGSFAVAVPVS
+132 VEGSGSFTVAVPVS

-173 RLLARRGQN
+173 RLLARRGQD

-215 SESGA
+215 SESGT

-232 YDFDRIGTIDFSSD
+232 YDFDRIGTVDFSSD
-246 FDEQPTADALAQKAS
+246 FDEKPTADALAQKAS

-282 LEQYAGGEGLS
+282 LEQYAGGESLS

-318 VVKTAYDAL
+318 VVKTVYDAL
-327 RDRYTSADIGSIQ
+327 RDRYTSADIGSIR

-362 MQQAVSNATNWIT
+362 MQQAVESATNWIT
-375 NGKGYV
+375 GTNGGYV
-381 VAVKDDNGNWSEILI
+381 VFRRNADGQPYEILI
-396 MDTPDITTA
+396 MDQPTIETA
-405 QKVWRWNGGG
+405 TKVWRWNNGGLG
-415 FGFSS
+415 YSS
-420 TGYNGPYTTAIT
+420 NGYSGPYTTAIT

-445 TLTANL
+445 TMSAN
-451 IKAGVL
+451 IISGGVL
-457 SSLNGLTTISM
+457 KSQNSNLTIDLNAGTITASFGGYQMIFSSNGISYVDNGSTVFSFQISDGNPILTVDDGAGTKTLVGPNYVDVGIASAGGNTGTISAKTITSTQSM
-468 ETGEA
+468 SA
-473 VLNGG
+473 
-478 LQCDSLAVKAA
+478 Q
-489 DATGPN
+489 
-495 MLSELKAVQVQDD
+495 
-508 LYAPNFVIN
+508 
-517 DQNGNPR
+517 
-524 FNVSQTFSISGTEKS
+524 S
-539 LSSTSV
+539 LSASSIDCT
-545 TIGTFGQGRIYL
+545 TFRSRQVYWAYSNELGAYVL
-557 STSETDY
+557 A
-564 GSQICLYGQANS
+564 GS
-576 DGIYAPMLTI
+576 
-586 SVDSDGKPNIYMTDG
+586 
-601 AINGRKISW
+601 
-610 TYDQNLDTYILTG
+610 
-623 Q
+623 